1 MIGQGDGS
9 LFVFVRKRDVSKN
22 ICDCPGSRPR
32 IDRGISLPH
41 SVFMIKVD
49 TRKDNFNEFV

>member
-1 MIGQGDGS
+1 MIGRGDGF

-41 SVFMIKVD
+41 SVFII
-49 TRKDNFNEFV
+49 